1 TSSPSR
7 TRNDPNNLAHLS
19 ARINDI
25 PRAPVSK
32 RATCTRVISSASAKS
47 SCRIFRLSRWLLRFK
62 GTMNS
67 SILSPPLCLQC
78 NHQEGFCQDK
88 VTQPC
93 LLGELPR
100 KPLASPHFFLPPP
113 LSGREIFAHPI
124 DGTTVPWYY

>member
-1 TSSPSR
+1 MSFQLLGSIPLTGEISNTSSPSR

-78 NHQEGFCQDK
+78 NHQGGFCQEK
-88 VTQPC
+88 VTQQSH
-93 LLGELPR
+93 LLR
-100 KPLASPHFFLPPP
+100 HVCWASY
-113 LSGREIFAHPI
+113 REK
-124 DGTTVPWYY
+124 